1 MSTLKGT
8 PSAGAHP
15 GGHRQAGELLRLSE
29 VSKRYRRGSQDLR
42 VLEDAS
48 LQVGRGEV
56 VCVLGTRGAGKTTLL
71 RIAAGME
78 SADAGL
84 VSFDG
89 QDLAALSDRELSR
102 LLGGQIA
109 WAGKSGP
116 GIRTRML
123 DYVAMPLLVGQ
134 GARANRDSWM
144 RRGLERRRS
153 TRTVDAR
160 ARAALERVG
169 APGCAEQLWESMS
182 DWERALVEVAQAI
195 AGEPALLLVDDVTDA
210 LGIRETDELTALLRT
225 LSRELRMGVLMS
237 VSDPQAT
244 LLSDRIMTLAG
255 GRLTPG
261 PQSPPGNVIEFPDL
275 GLQRR
280 DVGHGSMS

>member
-8 PSAGAHP
+8 PSAGA
-15 GGHRQAGELLRLSE
+15 QAGELLEMRN
-29 VSKRYRRGSQDLR
+29 VSKRYRRGSQSLR
-42 VLEDAS
+42 VLEGAS

-56 VCVLGTRGAGKTTLL
+56 VCVLGTRGQGKTTLL

-78 SADAGL
+78 SADEGL
-84 VSFDG
+84 VSFEG
-89 QDLAALSDRELSR
+89 QDLAALGDRELSR

-123 DYVAMPLLVGQ
+123 DYIAMPLLVGHEA
-134 GARANRDSWM
+134 GTRVSLHRRWRAKRDVD
-144 RRGLERRRS
+144 ER
-153 TRTVDAR
+153 AM
-160 ARAALERVG
+160 AALERVG
-169 APGCAEQLWESMS
+169 AEGCAEQDWESMS

-210 LGIRETDELTALLRT
+210 LGIRETDELSTLLRS
-225 LSRELRMGVLMS
+225 LARESKMGVLMT
-237 VSDPQAT
+237 VSDAQAT

-255 GRLTPG
+255 GRLTQG
-261 PQSPPGNVIEFPDL
+261 PQSPSGNVIEFPDL
-275 GLQRR
+275 GLSRR
-280 DVGHGSMS
+280 DVS